1 MKFYLFFLVLL
12 ALIDPLSG
20 QNRHSIEVGGDYG
33 ELILHS
39 KDIRPIGPSSPYGIG
54 VQFSYWLLKENSWKY
69 CHCYPRVGVSL
80 NYHNYDNPPVL
91 GYGIPLYGFLE
102 PWYKLTPR
110 LYFTLRGAAGYGWL
124 SKPYNEVTNPLNQ
137 SYSLHFTPYIMVG
150 TGLGFKLTDQWRT
163 SLQIRYNHSSNGGL
177 REPNKGLNYPT
188 AHLSL
193 SYSWKDISFTEKE
206 KIPLSQ
212 LTMKRYLNV
221 SAFIASKSIDAS
233 HTTYAV
239 PGVEVSYTHQFTRTS
254 AFSGGVEWINNLAY
268 RERIERQNLNVDHNE
283 VSILGGHRFLLGNF
297 TFSQMIGVYLY
308 DPYDTTPDW
317 YQRYSLTWF
326 PWEQLGIGTALKAH
340 GHVAEFLD
348 VRLTYRLP
356 FSKK

>member
-1 MKFYLFFLVLL
+1 MLILSSLVCSSILV
-12 ALIDPLSG
+12 A
-20 QNRHSIEVGGDYG
+20 QNRHSIEIGGDYG

-54 VQFSYWLLKENSWKY
+54 IQYSYWLLKDKSWKY

-80 NYHNYDNPPVL
+80 NYHNYDNPMVL
-91 GYGIPLYGFLE
+91 GYGFPLYGFLE
-102 PWYKLTPR
+102 PWYKLSPR

-124 SKPYNEVTNPLNQ
+124 SKPYDEITNPMNQ

-150 TGLGFKLTDQWRT
+150 TGLGFKLNEHWRT
-163 SLQIRYNHSSNGGL
+163 SVQLRYNHSSNGGQ

-193 SYSWKDISFTEKE
+193 SYSWKDISFAAKE
-206 KIPLSQ
+206 KVPRSE
-212 LTMKRYLNV
+212 LTLKKYLQI
-221 SAFIASKSIDAS
+221 SGFIAGKSIDAS
-233 HTTYAV
+233 HTSYAV
-239 PGVEVSYTHQFTRTS
+239 PGIELSYTQQFARTS
-254 AFSGGVEWINNLAY
+254 AWTAGLEWINNLAY
-268 RERIERQNLNVDHNE
+268 RKRIEREGLNVDHNE
-283 VSILGGHRFLLGNF
+283 VSALAGHRFLLGNF
-297 TFSQMIGVYLY
+297 TFSQMIGVYIY

-326 PWEQLGIGTALKAH
+326 PWEQIGIGTSLKAH

-348 VRLTYRLP
+348 VRITYRFGLAR
-356 FSKK
+356 K